1 MTDPTDADRFEIVEV
16 SHRVKPIGEDAY
28 YEDETDSVSIDRWSK
43 YGNDRLYLNDL
54 EVGDGYLDLQT
65 GDSDG
70 DRWTKVSADYDTD
83 GDELT
88 IEVGRKFADP
98 AYVIVVRVHGDGFEA
113 TEDDDADDL
122 ETEES
127 EPELVADGG
136 EAATEHVSEESVDSA
151 LGSEG
156 TDDERAVLRDA
167 LADVQASVQEYW
179 GEWMQAVEEGSAE
192 VVAEDDDAIVL
203 ADHSGYNWGEELDA
217 LDVPED
223 WMLQAVQD
231 AHLAEAR
238 DRTDWDWSASDPF
251 VVTKRGTIGH
261 GELLVEA
268 IVNSLLRRGC
278 SPGQAWAYYGVEIRG
293 NSRNAWSKRCGYSD
307 HSAISEPLRKAE
319 EKLAR

>member
-1 MTDPTDADRFEIVEV
+1 MTDLTDADRFELVEARHKDRGDV
-16 SHRVKPIGEDAY
+16 TEN
-28 YEDETDSVSIDRWSK
+28 VSIDRWSK
-43 YGNDRLYLNDL
+43 YGNDRLYLNGL
-54 EVGDGYLDLQT
+54 RTGDGYLDLQT

-70 DRWTKVSADYDTD
+70 DSWTKVSADYEID

-88 IEVGRKFADP
+88 IEVGNKRAI
-98 AYVIVVRVHGDGFEA
+98 YTIVVRVHGDGFEA
-113 TEDDDADDL
+113 TEDDSEGDEEAA
-122 ETEES
+122 ETEET
-127 EPELVADGG
+127 EAEIVADGG

-151 LGSEG
+151 IGSEG

-192 VVAEDDDAIVL
+192 VVAEDDDAIVI
-203 ADHSGYNWGEELDA
+203 ADHSGYNWTEELDA
-217 LDVPED
+217 LDVSED

-251 VVTKRGTIGH
+251 VVAKRGSIDD
-261 GELLVEA
+261 GELLVDA
-268 IVNSLLRRGC
+268 IVNSLVRRGC
-278 SPGQAWAYYGVEIRG
+278 SPGQAWAYYGVVIRG